1 MSPPLKESTA
11 RFLVDAIKRLGA
23 EASFGRI
30 LLEANREGVLAWH
43 RTLRRY
49 LDLLVLGQVL
59 EVEKRNVGSVNP
71 QQLYTVRNKQATV
84 WAGPR
89 VLKEHGLNRDSEDS
103 NMYTVETD
111 LEGLV
116 RSKPISVN
124 DKPRLAASLEDSIIC
139 EIRRDKL
146 EHTGGAEL
154 ATALLATRPV
164 DLPYLLRR
172 SDKLGLGTPTR
183 LLIRNIVNTFTSLP
197 GDAEGSVFLST
208 RENFLRILRQYSSRG
223 YLKLLD
229 SGHAQPSKE
238 PTTKHSDTS
247 WIITTAAKQLGVS
260 G

>member
-11 RFLVDAIKRLGA
+11 QFLVRTVKRLGA

-30 LLEANREGVLAWH
+30 LLEANRDGVLAWH

-59 EVEKRNVGSVNP
+59 EVEKRDVGSVNP
-71 QQLYTVRNKQATV
+71 QQLYTIRNKQGTV

-89 VLKEHGLNRDSEDS
+89 VLKEHGLNRDTEDGD
-103 NMYTVETD
+103 MYKVEID

-116 RSKPISVN
+116 RSTPISVN
-124 DKPRLAASLEDSIIC
+124 NQARLAASLEDSIIY
-139 EIRRDKL
+139 ELGRDKL

-172 SDKLGLGTPTR
+172 SDKLGLGNTTK
-183 LLIRNIVNTFTSLP
+183 LLFTTIVNTFTSLP
-197 GDAEGSVFLST
+197 GDSEGHIFLST
-208 RENFLRILRQYSSRG
+208 RENFLKVLRQYSSRG
-223 YLKLLD
+223 FLKFLD
-229 SGHAQPSKE
+229 DNRGQPSRKRR
-238 PTTKHSDTS
+238 PKPSNTI
-247 WIITTAAKQLGVS
+247 WIVSAAAKQLGVS